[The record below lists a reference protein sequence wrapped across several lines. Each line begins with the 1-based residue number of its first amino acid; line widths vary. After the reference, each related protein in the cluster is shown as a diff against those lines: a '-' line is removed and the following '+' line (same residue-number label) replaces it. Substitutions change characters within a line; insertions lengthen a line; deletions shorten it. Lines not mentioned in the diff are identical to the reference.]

1 MNKITLAH
9 LVTHISGQSEANLV
23 LKDKQTEIRLD
34 SQEIG
39 GFMWFELYDLYYSKC
54 APNSLFG
61 VGILVTKKKNS
72 GIYDLM
78 WFFISSRI
86 IYCLCTCNGTR
97 LAVFCLYAP
106 TNVSDE
112 AERSDF
118 YLEVSKILKLIPKG
132 TLLIFLGDFNA
143 RIGSDADGMW
153 QKANVRGAFGSPVDI
168 DPNGTLLLELCNTN
182 HLVVAD
188 SLFDRP
194 DKQFGT
200 WKHGIDSSAD
210 LYKYAIDHILISNS
224 ARRLVQQCG
233 VRPDIDLLGS
243 DHRAVAMQFLCPRG
257 GINRV
262 KTIRNKRPKRVLS
275 AIELPPKFDF
285 NVLKNGDN
293 RVVHL
298 NLLVSSLDSE
308 LSAVRDS
315 VLNSSREGGNISL
328 IYASV
333 EAALYSGVGS
343 AIPLVGPS
351 KDFKKVNNDWFEN
364 SKEHISILLAERR
377 QARVDVENNP
387 LSLECVVFHK
397 SCIAKVQKECRRL
410 KNEFWD
416 NAATRL
422 ELLFVTNKSKAFS
435 ESCKIVY
442 GPESKGLQSNTMAGT
457 DDDVLF
463 KLDGTLT
470 RTEVEYFDRWSEHFK
485 MLLNQKSEVD
495 VVALEEQG
503 MLPEELKVCSVLD
516 NDFAEE
522 EISKAIGNMK
532 CGTTGGMDRL
542 ETEMFCL
549 TKKSVE
555 LVPIMTNLFN
565 GALRQGI
572 VPEQWK
578 DVIITVLHKSKD
590 RRVCDNFRGISLIN
604 VIGKILERVI
614 QNRFVTYCEDT
625 PRVLPPSQF
634 GFRSARSTQDCILL
648 SRLISSSAKEMQRN
662 LYKCFV
668 DLTKAYDKVNRDLLW
683 HILKLR
689 GFPPKIIAL
698 VRGLM
703 VGSKAYVRVNCIL
716 ADPFDLECGL
726 KQGSVFAPLL
736 FNIFFGA
743 IIEIFQKEVLK
754 NNGGIKLNV
763 STESGTF
770 FSTHNRGKKYC
781 FDTISLSEILFADD
795 AEIVASSI
803 EMLQEMVSIFAK
815 VAKAYGQ
822 QVSVSKTKVLVV
834 YCKEHIEL
842 LDDLQVRHIG
852 PRMKNGVFFL
862 PHIIVDDSKLEV
874 VHNFKYVGST
884 ESDSADMDTEVTI
897 RKQRMS
903 MAFSSL
909 AGRVFENRSLS
920 LRTKLRVFNS
930 IVVENAIYGCG
941 AWNTTVGHFRDLE
954 MTQFRLL
961 RRILGVCKRDFT
973 SNEMILNAASSCGV
987 TILPL
992 EVVIRK
998 RQLTYLGHILRQDTT
1013 SLLYQIFH
1021 SEWQDGKRRRGGQE
1035 QSFRRSI
1042 MSDLDCF
1049 NISYSTAEEYSS
1061 LKDTCKESEVW
1072 KKCVDIGS
1080 TSCLSKWLSERAVVK
1095 AKRDAANEV
1104 KMAGLITAIDAGSVC
1119 VKRGGGRTVTLN
1131 SDEDAFLSGLFEFE
1145 D

>member
-1 MNKITLAH
+1 MIDIRYGGILLKQFSLLVNRCAKSKRLWRASPLEKGDLKEKSRQFYGLRVSRKLSGEKQIKKLKNNSRLNTITLAH
-9 LVTHISGQSEANLV
+9 LDTHVSGQLEANLV
-23 LKDKQTEIRLD
+23 LKNEQTGLLLNVLSANVQTLALDRSYKDNNSRIAKLLPLMIEFDHNEFSFVGLQEIRLD
-34 SQEIG
+34 CQEVG
-39 GFMWFELYDLYYSKC
+39 GFMSFELYDLYYSKC
-54 APNSLFG
+54 SSNSLFG

-72 GIYDLM
+72 GIYDLI

-97 LAVFCLYAP
+97 LAIFCLYAP
-106 TNVSDE
+106 TNISDE
-112 AERSDF
+112 AERSEY
-118 YLEVSKILKLIPKG
+118 YLQVSKILKLIPKG

-143 RIGSDADGMW
+143 RLGSDADGVW
-153 QKANVRGAFGSPVDI
+153 QKMNVRGAFGSLVDI
-168 DPNGTLLLELCNTN
+168 DPNGILLLELCNTN

-224 ARRLVQQCG
+224 ARRLVQHCG

-257 GINRV
+257 GTSRA
-262 KTIRNKRPKRVLS
+262 KSIRNKRPKKVLS

-293 RVVHL
+293 TVEHL
-298 NLLVSSLDSE
+298 NLLVTSLDSE
-308 LSAVRDS
+308 LSVVRDS
-315 VLNSSREGGNISL
+315 VLNSCREGGNISL
-328 IYASV
+328 IYTSV

-364 SKEHISILLAERR
+364 NKEHISILLAERR

-387 LSLECVVFHK
+387 LSPECVVFHK

-422 ELLFVTNKSKAFS
+422 EVLFVTNKSKAFS

-442 GPESKGLQSNTMAGT
+442 GAHSKGLQCNTMAGT

-470 RTEVEYFDRWSEHFK
+470 SSEVEYFDRWSEHFK

-495 VVALEEQG
+495 VVALEEEG
-503 MLPEELKVCSVLD
+503 LLPEKIEVCSVLD
-516 NDFAEE
+516 NDFAEK
-522 EISKAIGNMK
+522 EIRKAIGNMK

-572 VPEQWK
+572 VPQQWK

-590 RRVCDNFRGISLIN
+590 RKDCNNFRGISLIN

-625 PRVLPPSQF
+625 PRVLPTSQF

-648 SRLISSSAKEMQRN
+648 SRLISSSAKEMQCN

-668 DLTKAYDKVNRDLLW
+668 DLSKAYDKVNRDLLW

-703 VGSKAYVRVNCIL
+703 VGSKAYVRVNGIL

-743 IIEIFQKEVLK
+743 IIEVFQKKVLEES
-754 NNGGIKLNV
+754 GGIRLSV
-763 STESGTF
+763 STENGMF
-770 FSTHNRGKKYC
+770 FSTHNRGKKYS
-781 FDTISLSEILFADD
+781 FETISLCEILFADD
-795 AEIVASSI
+795 AEIVAPSI
-803 EMLQEMVSIFAK
+803 EILQEMVSTFAR

-834 YCKEHIEL
+834 YCKEHVESV
-842 LDDLQVRHIG
+842 QVDSSLIG

-862 PHIIVDDSKLEV
+862 PHITVDDFKLEV

-884 ESDSADMDTEVTI
+884 ESDTADMDTEVLI

-941 AWNTTVGHFRDLE
+941 AWNSTVVQFRDLE

-973 SNEMILNAASSCGV
+973 SNEMILKAASSCGV

-992 EVVIRK
+992 EVVICK
-998 RQLTYLGHILRQDTT
+998 RQLTYLGQYCDRTQL
-1013 SLLYQIFH
+1013 
-1021 SEWQDGKRRRGGQE
+1021 
-1035 QSFRRSI
+1035 
-1042 MSDLDCF
+1042 
-1049 NISYSTAEEYSS
+1049 
-1061 LKDTCKESEVW
+1061 
-1072 KKCVDIGS
+1072 
-1080 TSCLSKWLSERAVVK
+1080 
-1095 AKRDAANEV
+1095 
-1104 KMAGLITAIDAGSVC
+1104 VC
-1119 VKRGGGRTVTLN
+1119 YT
-1131 SDEDAFLSGLFEFE
+1131 
-1145 D
+1145 